1 MNCGCTKE
9 LGCFAYNENIDF
21 GFTNPCPGDA
31 DFTFQIWNNG
41 SFMES
46 VVTFGTGDQ
55 IVLPYTF
62 NENSDVMI
70 KIKLP
75 LCMVSQGVNYATSTD
90 GACCFIAHG
99 IVAMCVNP

>member
-1 MNCGCTKE
+1 MNCGCTKD

-21 GFTNPCPGDA
+21 GFVNACPGDA

-41 SFMES
+41 SFLES
-46 VVTFGTGDQ
+46 VVTFGTGEQ

-62 NENSDVMI
+62 NENADVMI

-75 LCMVSQGVNYATSTD
+75 SCYVMPGVNYATSSD

-99 IVAMCVNP
+99 IVSTCI

>member
-9 LGCFAYNENIDF
+9 LGCFQYNENIDF

-31 DFTFQIWNNG
+31 DFTFQIWVNG
-41 SFMES
+41 SFLE
-46 VVTFGTGDQ
+46 VVETFGSGDP

-62 NENSDVMI
+62 NENSETMI

-75 LCMVSQGVNYATSTD
+75 SCMVSQGVNYATSVD
-90 GACCFIAHG
+90 GACCFIAKG
-99 IVAMCVNP
+99 IVSTCIN

>member
-1 MNCGCTKE
+1 MNCGCTKD
-9 LGCFAYNENIDF
+9 LGCFAKDQNIDF
-21 GFTNPCPGDA
+21 GFVNPCPGDA

-75 LCMVSQGVNYATSTD
+75 SCMVGEGVHFATSPD

-99 IVAMCVNP
+99 IVSMCVNP

>member
-1 MNCGCTKE
+1 MNCGCTKD

-21 GFTNPCPGDA
+21 GFVNACPGDA

-41 SFMES
+41 SFIES
-46 VVTFGTGDQ
+46 VVTFGLGDS

-62 NENSDVMI
+62 NENADVMI

-75 LCMVSQGVNYATSTD
+75 PCYVMPGVNYATSPD

-99 IVAMCVNP
+99 IVTSCI